1 MLTEYVALGDWRLLF
16 VTRDQLHTVTTD
28 DVRRVMH
35 TYFVSNNR
43 TTGVYIPGQQS
54 TQVSLVPMTQQEI
67 DAMVSTAHP
76 EQTTQGA
83 FFDPSIENIAKV
95 QQLSD
100 IGTAKVSFIPRQ
112 TRGDTVSVAIDLSW
126 GTERSLFG
134 KEMVGS
140 FAGIMLEKMAGALNE
155 QEIQDKLLKLRAQ
168 VTLGGGASG
177 ARITIDAHKD
187 TLPEV
192 IALVGTIVKR
202 PGVPT
207 ALLERERATF
217 IAGLHDEQHD
227 TQAIAGR
234 LLARHINTFPK
245 GDVRAAT
252 TVEEDIAAASH
263 VTAADIAAFWKR
275 FYSAQHAFIA
285 VVGSFDQVATTT
297 ALTDAFGSWGS
308 SEPYIRLTAGPLV
321 TTTVN
326 ETVVVPD
333 KADAF
338 ILGYEPLQIRDDDAA
353 YPALTLANFM
363 FGGGFMN
370 SRVMTRIRQKDGLSY
385 GAGTSLTADSF
396 EQYGSFTFNAT
407 AAPQNI
413 PKVEAAFKEEL
424 ASVISKGFTDDEVT
438 LAKQGMLETL
448 KQDRMDAPTL
458 AQQYVGLLYVGRT
471 IAFEKTYEDAIERL
485 TTAEVNE
492 AVKKYWTVDG
502 MSFFK
507 AGTFKEEAGN

>member
-1 MLTEYVALGDWRLLF
+1 
-16 VTRDQLHTVTTD
+16 
-28 DVRRVMH
+28 
-35 TYFVSNNR
+35 
-43 TTGVYIPGQQS
+43 
-54 TQVSLVPMTQQEI
+54 
-67 DAMVSTAHP
+67 
-76 EQTTQGA
+76 
-83 FFDPSIENIAKV
+83 
-95 QQLSD
+95 
-100 IGTAKVSFIPRQ
+100 
-112 TRGDTVSVAIDLSW
+112 
-126 GTERSLFG
+126 
-134 KEMVGS
+134 
-140 FAGIMLEKMAGALNE
+140 
-155 QEIQDKLLKLRAQ
+155 
-168 VTLGGGASG
+168 
-177 ARITIDAHKD
+177 
-187 TLPEV
+187 
-192 IALVGTIVKR
+192 
-202 PGVPT
+202 
-207 ALLERERATF
+207 
-217 IAGLHDEQHD
+217 
-227 TQAIAGR
+227 
-234 LLARHINTFPK
+234 
-245 GDVRAAT
+245 VRAAT